1 MDSVCEEILLTFLI
15 REFMATKAL
24 DFSLSD
30 TFNTRHSCIHD
41 NSVSEA
47 RDPGEGMGLGS

>member
-30 TFNTRHSCIHD
+30 TFNTKHSYIHG

-47 RDPGEGMGLGS
+47 RDPGRGWD

>member
-1 MDSVCEEILLTFLI
+1 MDAVCEEILLTFLI
-15 REFMATKAL
+15 REFMTTKAL

-30 TFNTRHSCIHD
+30 TFNIRHSYIH

-47 RDPGEGMGLGS
+47 RDLERGWD